1 MRIDIRIL
9 QENIPFQRIYII
21 NNTAP
26 KRRGKGGPM
35 DRTILH
41 CDLNGFYASV
51 ECIRDP
57 SLRDVPMA
65 VAGDPKA
72 RHGIILAKNELA
84 KRAGVVTA
92 QTVAS
97 AQRICPGLVL
107 VPPRH
112 DVYEDYSRKVNAIYE
127 RYTDLIEPFGIDE
140 SWLDVT
146 GSLHLFGDGRQIAD
160 ALRQTL
166 RRELNLTI
174 SVGVSFNKIF
184 AKLGSDYKKP
194 DATTVI
200 THENYQEIVWP
211 LPVTALLYV
220 GRVAERTLD
229 GLRIR
234 TIGDLARCDRG
245 LLASRM
251 GKAGEM
257 LYDYA
262 NGLES
267 SPVASYYGEHEVKSI
282 GNGMTFSH
290 DLSEAE
296 DIRWAVAL
304 LSDSVA
310 TRLRRQAA
318 ECRVV
323 QVQVKDP
330 NFKSLSRQKKLTAP
344 TCVAREI
351 ARAAFALL
359 MDNRHAYSA
368 IRTLTITG
376 EQIVR
381 QGQEN
386 EQISFFEDDGKA
398 SREKQLRLEQ
408 TMDHIRGKYGRG
420 AITTGRVMRPR
431 DDGQEES

>member
-1 MRIDIRIL
+1 
-9 QENIPFQRIYII
+9 
-21 NNTAP
+21 
-26 KRRGKGGPM
+26 M

-200 THENYQEIVWP
+200 TRENYQEIVWP

-220 GRVAERTLD
+220 GRVAQRTLD

-290 DLSEAE
+290 DLSDSE

-420 AITTGRVMRPR
+420 AITTGRVMRNR